1 MKLFK
6 HLIILGWIL
15 VAHAQLSAQEVELA
29 NLLLQ
34 SYHDNQLLPLVSSIH
49 PDLSVEQAY
58 LVQRHYVKGRLA
70 NEKLVGF
77 KAGLT
82 SGPAQKKFNVSQ
94 PVIGVLF
101 ASGDLSSRRLSVNLS
116 QFKNLRLET
125 ELGFEIG
132 QAITRVVSDKNNIK
146 QYIKSIFPLI
156 ELPEFNFASQP
167 TGLDIIAANV
177 GAAVFV
183 KGQPFDNFAHLDLNA
198 LGVTL
203 TREGQ
208 PINIGQGRD
217 ALGDQ
222 WETVWWLVNT
232 LVKLGWKL
240 EPGQFVIT
248 GAMGKMIKAEPGSYQ
263 ADFGKLGNLS
273 FAITP

>member
-6 HLIILGWIL
+6 PFIILGWIL
-15 VAHAQLSAQEVELA
+15 VAQGPLSAQEVELA
-29 NLLLQ
+29 KQLLQ
-34 SYHDNQLLPLVSSIH
+34 NYHNNQPFPLISSTQ

-82 SGPAQKKFNVSQ
+82 SELAQKKFNLSQ
-94 PVIGVLF
+94 PVSGVLF
-101 ASGDLSSRRLSVNLS
+101 ASGDLSSHQSSIKLS
-116 QFKNLRLET
+116 QFKNLMLEM
-125 ELGFEIG
+125 ELGFEID
-132 QAITRVVSDKNNIK
+132 QAITEPVSDKKRIK

-156 ELPEFNFASQP
+156 ELPESSFASP
-167 TGLDIIAANV
+167 PAGIDIIAANV
-177 GAAVFV
+177 GAVAFI
-183 KGQPFDNFAHLDLNA
+183 KGQPVKNFAHLDLNA

-203 TREGQ
+203 TREGE
-208 PINIGQGRD
+208 PINVGQGRD

-222 WETVWWLVNT
+222 WEAVWWLVNT

-248 GAMGKMIKAEPGSYQ
+248 GAMGKMIKAEPGNYR
-263 ADFGKLGNLS
+263 ADFGELGNLS

>member
-6 HLIILGWIL
+6 HLIILTWAL

-29 NLLLQ
+29 ERLLQ
-34 SYHDNQLLPLVSSIH
+34 SYLDNQPFPLISLIQ

-58 LVQRHYVKGRLA
+58 SVQRHYVKGRLA

-82 SGPAQKKFNVSQ
+82 SEPAQKKFNVSQ
-94 PVIGVLF
+94 PVVGVLF
-101 ASGDLSSRRLSVNLS
+101 ANGDLSSRQSSVKLS
-116 QFKNLRLET
+116 QFKNLMLET

-132 QAITRVVSDKNNIK
+132 QAITDLVSDKKQIK

-156 ELPEFNFASQP
+156 ELPELSFVSPP
-167 TGLDIIAANV
+167 TGIDIIAANV
-177 GAAVFV
+177 GAAAFI
-183 KGQPFDNFAHLDLNA
+183 KGQPVDNLAHLNLNA

-203 TREGQ
+203 TREGE
-208 PINIGQGRD
+208 PVNVGQGRD

-222 WETVWWLVNT
+222 WEAVWWLVNT

-248 GAMGKMIKAEPGSYQ
+248 GAMGKMIKAEPGNYQ
-263 ADFGKLGNLS
+263 ADFGELGNLS
-273 FAITP
+273 FTITP